1 MESIDIEPALPPL
14 PSMASGFAPDIWQWI
29 RSLPGQW
36 RADESHSL
44 QICSSPST
52 NQSLNLVVTRQSEET
67 HPFSLSFSI
76 CDGSRDHD
84 PVSLWS
90 SHYSKLKPANTT
102 DVAAQ
107 FLLEIV
113 CGVLRYGPYSSSR
126 AIFRLPAV
134 HVSEGSGKILSLSVL
149 ALAFLVC
156 IYEAPSTPR
165 REFIGAITA
174 RLTRDEMRHAAREL
188 MLALGSDLE
197 EQWMRSLNL
206 GVTNWAME
214 ALRSGAGTSSPLRF
228 AVFSYA
234 LSASRL
240 WKVQLYCPVVAMT
253 MENHP
258 SHHHH
263 QQQQHQLVKDE
274 RLLFSLNYQQLESV
288 IQFTYRVAF
297 QENWIDVAVNVDN
310 IRCDVIQLVSE
321 TLMAR
326 QGHGSDEKH
335 FPSRISLQLT
345 PMAQSDILSLSVS
358 RSTDNPVQEVGT
370 DKGIDTTLAAAP
382 ASIGI
387 SVSAHETV
395 TRTMKPWKF
404 EHSVHGNT
412 ASLNWFLHGSG
423 GGGREVFSSDPPKLE
438 LFQPRSWFRNRYT
451 SPSRPFTRSGGVIF
465 AGDEYGEGVCWR
477 MCAAAAGKTMEWEIK
492 GRIWVTYWPNK
503 KRTLHTETRR
513 LEFRELLHLTIGE

>member
-1 MESIDIEPALPPL
+1 
-14 PSMASGFAPDIWQWI
+14 MASGFAPDIWQWI

-206 GVTNWAME
+206 GVTNWALE

-258 SHHHH
+258 SHHHQ

-358 RSTDNPVQEVGT
+358 
-370 DKGIDTTLAAAP
+370 
-382 ASIGI
+382 
-387 SVSAHETV
+387 
-395 TRTMKPWKF
+395 
-404 EHSVHGNT
+404 
-412 ASLNWFLHGSG
+412 SG